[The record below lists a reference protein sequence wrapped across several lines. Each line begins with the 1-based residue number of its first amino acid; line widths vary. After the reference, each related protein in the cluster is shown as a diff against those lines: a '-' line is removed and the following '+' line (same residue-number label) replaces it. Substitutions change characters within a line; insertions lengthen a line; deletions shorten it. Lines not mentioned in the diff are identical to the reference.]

1 MQAVILA
8 AGMGRRLGELTKGQ
22 AKCMV
27 KVNGT
32 SLIERML
39 RILDSKGLSRI
50 VIVVGYE
57 GAKLRRAVG
66 GLGISTPVC
75 YVENPAFDRTNNIYS
90 LALAAEY
97 LQEEDTLLLESDLIF
112 EDAVVSSLLADK
124 RETLALVDK
133 YENWMDGTCLVL
145 GKEDNIVDFISGK
158 LLDYSE
164 LGSYY
169 KTVNIYKFSKQ
180 FSRQFYLP
188 FLKAYTAVMG
198 ENEYYES
205 VIKFSLLLDK
215 SVIKAKRLDG
225 EKWYEIDDKQDLD
238 IAGILF
244 AENGTERYHRMAG
257 RFGGYWR
264 YPHMLDFCY
273 LVNPYFPPEKML
285 REIASNMGALLMQY
299 PSGMETNCLLASKN
313 FGVGEEHIAV
323 GNGAAELIK
332 ELLGK
337 LGGKLGIIRPT
348 FEEYANRYGKG
359 RCVAMDTA
367 GMGFSY
373 HAQDVIQYFSD
384 KKISSLVVANPD
396 NPTGNFMPPGECRQL
411 AGWCEERGIR
421 LILDESFSDFAEGD
435 AKENTALKE
444 EFLLKYPNAV
454 VIKSISKSYGVPGLR
469 LGVLASAQ
477 EGLVDGIKKGV
488 PIWNL
493 NSYAEFFMQVLGKY
507 QQDYTEA
514 LEKLKK
520 DRNLFYGG
528 LCAIE
533 GLKVYPSQ
541 ANYFM
546 CEITGGATSERLA
559 AECLVHDLL
568 IKDLS
573 PKIGDGRQYIR
584 VAVRRTEENQRL
596 VEVMRQIMEENGKDG
611 R

>member
-27 KVNGT
+27 KVNGI

-39 RILDSKGLSRI
+39 HILDSKGLSRI
-50 VIVVGYE
+50 VIVVGYQSIRLKE
-57 GAKLRRAVG
+57 AVASFE
-66 GLGISTPVC
+66 IHTPIC
-75 YVENPAFDRTNNIYS
+75 YVENTAFEKTNNIYS

-112 EDAVVSSLLADK
+112 EDAIVSCMLEDE

-145 GKEDNIVDFISGK
+145 DKEDNIVDFISGK
-158 LLDYSE
+158 LLDYKE
-164 LGSYY
+164 KNSYY
-169 KTVNIYKFSKQ
+169 KTVNIYKFSRQ

-198 ENEYYES
+198 DNEYYES

-225 EKWYEIDDKQDLD
+225 GKWYEIDDKQDLD

-244 AENGTERYHRMAG
+244 TKNAKDRYQRMAG

-273 LVNPYFPPEKML
+273 LVNPYFPPEKMM
-285 REIASNMGALLMQY
+285 REIASNMGQLLTQY
-299 PSGMETNCLLASKN
+299 PSGMATNCLLASKN
-313 FGVGEEHIAV
+313 FGIREEHIVV

-337 LGGKLGIIRPT
+337 LGGKLGIICPT
-348 FEEYANRYGKG
+348 FEEYANRYGRDG
-359 RCVAMDTA
+359 CIVMDTA
-367 GMGFSY
+367 EMDFTY
-373 HAQDVIQYFSD
+373 HSEDIIRYFSG
-384 KKISSLVVANPD
+384 KKANSLVVINPD
-396 NPTGNFMPPGECRQL
+396 NPTGNFMALSECGQL
-411 AGWCEERGIR
+411 AGWCESQGMS

-435 AKENTALKE
+435 IRGNTALTE
-444 EFLLKYPNAV
+444 EFLLKHPNV
-454 VIKSISKSYGVPGLR
+454 FVIKSISKSYGVPGLR
-469 LGVLASAQ
+469 LGILASFQ
-477 EGLVDGIKKGV
+477 SCLIDEIKKSV

-507 QQDYTEA
+507 QQDYMEA
-514 LEKLKK
+514 LKKLKK
-520 DRNLFYGG
+520 DRGLFYEG
-528 LCAIE
+528 LSDIK

-546 CEITGGATSERLA
+546 CEIVSGMMSESLA
-559 AECLVHDLL
+559 AECLERDLL
-568 IKDLS
+568 VKDLS
-573 PKIGDGRQYIR
+573 SKIGNGKQYIR
-584 VAVRRTEENQRL
+584 VAVRRAEENSRL
-596 VEVMRQIMEENGKDG
+596 VEALRQIIDRNGKLK
-611 R
+611 